1 MRKNSLTHVCPLE
14 ANEEGGSPHEIVVLE
29 DLVITVGSAANSLP
43 EIIGFFNRLEHLHH
57 WISCT
62 EIGSS
67 AVSVNRFL
75 RTIRLKIKSTSQI
88 NIEANQKH
96 DRIDNEKSL
105 VETIHLVM
113 LVQEWI
119 LPHVL
124 KCNQSNKSSTNY
136 IHHRVKNEF
145 L

>member
-1 MRKNSLTHVCPLE
+1 MSENSLIHVCPLE
-14 ANEEGGSPHEIVVLE
+14 ADEEGSSPNEIVVLE
-29 DLVITVGSAANSLP
+29 DLVITVGSAANSLS
-43 EIIGFFNRLEHLHH
+43 EIIDFFNRLEHLHN

-67 AVSVNRFL
+67 AMSVNRFFC
-75 RTIRLKIKSTSQI
+75 TIRLKIKCTSQI
-88 NIEANQKH
+88 NIKANQKH
-96 DRIDNEKSL
+96 DRIDNKKSL

-119 LPHVL
+119 LPLVL
-124 KCNQSNKSSTNY
+124 KCNQSNKSCANY
-136 IHHRVKNEF
+136 IHHRVKSEF